1 MDKTSAQYCL
11 QLIDEVESY
20 LRSSTPS
27 EDNSEELSHLT
38 EDIEGEINLHHP
50 HNIGLTYLGLV
61 YYLALLKG
69 HSPYWIDDP
78 QGVLTTEPIVEMQL
92 ISLTR
97 AEWIVKIFPFTGN
110 LHIEYLRQKD
120 FDGVVV
126 TFEKDGK
133 IGNFKIPT
141 YGLVVDFY
149 PTGLNTFILDVPS
162 VPTATKG
169 VS

>member
-11 QLIDEVESY
+11 QLVDEVENY
-20 LRSSTPS
+20 LRKANPS
-27 EDNSEELSHLT
+27 ENSEELNHLI
-38 EDIEGEINLHHP
+38 EDLEGELNLHSP

-69 HSPYWIDDP
+69 HPPYWINDP
-78 QGVLTTEPIVEMQL
+78 HKVLTEEPIVEMQL

-110 LHIEYLRQKD
+110 LHIEYLRQGD
-120 FDGVVV
+120 FEGVVV

-133 IGNFKIPT
+133 IGNFKIST
-141 YGLVVDFY
+141 YGLVLDFY
-149 PTGLNTFILDVPS
+149 PTGSNTFILDVPS
-162 VPTATKG
+162 VPTTTEG